1 MAKDGQAILA
11 AIINNWLK
19 QLDESSSSP
28 HVFISTHFYEMFREP
43 DLLFKQN
50 ACKLEYLTFDYLFDD
65 EVSVTSGKNTATNN
79 YENFGKKIIFLYKL
93 KKGLSK

>member
-1 MAKDGQAILA
+1 
-11 AIINNWLK
+11 
-19 QLDESSSSP
+19 
-28 HVFISTHFYEMFREP
+28 MFREP

-65 EVSVTSGKNTATNN
+65 EGSKTDRQTAAYSN